1 MNIIT
6 TSGMPLSNFSN
17 LLPSSTSVIGTVK
30 KSALLVLVLAT
41 LPTAESMGQSMI
53 EGIVSIAK
61 AAYPYITY
69 GGCLASCLAISQ
81 GSPPPF
87 WSYEACVRSCE
98 VYRNQF

>member
-1 MNIIT
+1 MNIIA

-17 LLPSSTSVIGTVK
+17 LLPSRTSVMGTVK

-41 LPTAESMGQSMI
+41 LPAVEGTGQTMI
-53 EGIVSIAK
+53 HGIVTIAK
-61 AAYPYITY
+61 AVYPYITY
-69 GGCLASCLAISQ
+69 AGCVASCLAISQ

>member
-1 MNIIT
+1 MNIIAN
-6 TSGMPLSNFSN
+6 SGMSLSNFSN
-17 LLPSSTSVIGTVK
+17 LLPSSTSVMGTVK

-41 LPTAESMGQSMI
+41 LPNAEGLGTEMLQ
-53 EGIVSIAK
+53 GIVTIAR

-69 GGCLASCLAISQ
+69 AGCVAGCLAISQ

-87 WSYEACVRSCE
+87 WSYEACVRGCE